1 MDNRGTT
8 LKRMLPVSACLKGHS
23 EISGPRGVHPFVGWS
38 LILELSHR
46 SLSASFS
53 FVSSSCAVLCPRD
66 AEDEPLRPG
75 HHYSQGAAGGE
86 PQPPVERPR
95 RSGGVVRFVLDKS

>member
-1 MDNRGTT
+1 MT
-8 LKRMLPVSACLKGHS
+8 LKRMLPVSACLKGPS
-23 EISGPRGVHPFVGWS
+23 DISGPGGGGVHPSVGWS
-38 LILELSHR
+38 LILELPHLSV
-46 SLSASFS
+46 SASFS
-53 FVSSSCAVLCPRD
+53 FVPSSCAVLCPRD

-86 PQPPVERPR
+86 PQPPVERAR